1 MKTLGLFFVVLFA
14 CLLIALSLEAETY
27 YIGKDEGG
35 IFFQTD
41 QDGGWYIDEEDLKH
55 FKIGEKGTYSLKV
68 DRYGTYIITTH
79 KQRKF
84 YIDLD
89 AMKQLEGQISSFNK
103 RQPEPTSQSETKIII
118 KGNQILIPVILGYGG
133 NETETLLLLDTGA
146 TIMALH
152 VGVADQLNVKPT
164 QKAQLLIVGGETL
177 SSYVTKLNY
186 VKVGPF
192 TKENI
197 YAAIIE
203 HRGPPVAHQGLLGMN
218 FLKGLEYQID
228 FKKQL
233 IKWNH

>member
-1 MKTLGLFFVVLFA
+1 MKTLGLLFVFLFA
-14 CLLIALSLEAETY
+14 CLLMTLSLQAETY

-55 FKIGEKGTYSLKV
+55 FKIGEMGTYSLKA
-68 DRYGTYIITTH
+68 DRYGTYIITH
-79 KQRKF
+79 KQKKF

-89 AMKQLEGQISSFNK
+89 AMKQLERHISNFNT
-103 RQPEPTSQSETKIII
+103 RQPEQTSQSETKVII
-118 KGNQILIPVILGYGG
+118 KGNQVLIPVILGYGG
-133 NETETLLLLDTGA
+133 NETETMLLLDTGA

-152 VGVADQLNVKPT
+152 VEVADQLNIKST
-164 QKAQLLIVGGETL
+164 QKAKLVIVGGETI

-192 TKENI
+192 SKENI

-203 HRGPPVAHQGLLGMN
+203 HRGPQVAHHGLLGMN
-218 FLKGLEYQID
+218 FLRGLQYQID

-233 IKWNH
+233 IKWNP

>member
-1 MKTLGLFFVVLFA
+1 VKTFGLLFVALFA
-14 CLLIALSLEAETY
+14 SLLMTLSLEAGTY

-55 FKIGEKGTYSLKV
+55 FKIGEKGTYSLKM
-68 DRYGTYIITTH
+68 DRYGTYIITH

-89 AMKQLEGQISSFNK
+89 AMKQLERQISNFNTRK
-103 RQPEPTSQSETKIII
+103 SELISQSETKVII
-118 KGNQILIPVILGYGG
+118 KGNQVLIPVTLGYAG

-146 TIMALH
+146 TVMALH
-152 VGVADQLNVKPT
+152 VEVADQLNIKLT
-164 QKAQLLIVGGETL
+164 QKSKLLVVGGEMI
-177 SSYVTKLNY
+177 SSYVAKLNY

-203 HRGPPVAHQGLLGMN
+203 HRGPSVVYQGLLGMN
-218 FLKGLEYQID
+218 FLRGLEYQID

-233 IKWNH
+233 IKWNQ